1 MKHDDAAL
9 FESLLTEIVG
19 ALKPAPGAL
28 RNAEVALEILR
39 RRRPE
44 LGDRSESV
52 PADLIDDD
60 RFTVRW
66 NGDECD
72 LGSTVLFRLF
82 RRLARPANRYV
93 SVGRLLED
101 VWGDDELS
109 ESAVR
114 SAVRH
119 LRRKLEHAGMTELAE
134 AIRGQPGHYGL
145 LLGGAAP
152 RSSNDTEMPQ
162 R

>member
-1 MKHDDAAL
+1 MKHDDVVL
-9 FESLLTEIVG
+9 LESLLTEIVD
-19 ALKPAPGAL
+19 ALTPAL

-39 RRRPE
+39 RRRAE
-44 LGDRSESV
+44 HGDRSDLA
-52 PADLIDDD
+52 PADFIDDS

-66 NGDECD
+66 NGAECH

-109 ESAVR
+109 ETAVR

-119 LRRKLEHAGMTELAE
+119 LRRKLERAGMKELAD
-134 AIRGQPGHYGL
+134 AIQGQPGHYGL
-145 LLGGAAP
+145 LIGDVAGK
-152 RSSNDTEMPQ
+152 S
-162 R
+162 